1 MQRVFKTKEKKK
13 TGVTHDL
20 GFEYLRTQF
29 QDCLGTQSPF
39 SVVVVVVCVVVSLYA
54 TRAGVPHRSPRER
67 ERDGDRRE
75 EERRRKKTSAK
86 ETGGE
91 VRERERERERNKHV

>member
-1 MQRVFKTKEKKK
+1 MCKRVFKTKKEKKK

-20 GFEYLRTQF
+20 GFEYVRPQF

-39 SVVVVVVCVVVSLYA
+39 SVVVVVVCVVVVSLYA
-54 TRAGVPHRSPRER
+54 TRAGVPHRSPLCER

-91 VRERERERERNKHV
+91 V